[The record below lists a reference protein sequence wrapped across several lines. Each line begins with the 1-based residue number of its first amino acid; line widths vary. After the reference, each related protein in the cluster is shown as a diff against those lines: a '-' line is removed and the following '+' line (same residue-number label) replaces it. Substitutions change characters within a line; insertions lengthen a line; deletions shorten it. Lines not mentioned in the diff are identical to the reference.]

1 MPQRRTRRLLKLGC
15 RAVCRAYLRFWH
27 RFEAQGLEHVPHRGP
42 GLALTNHASLLDIP
56 ALMAVDPFEDAT
68 MLAKASLFKVPLVRR
83 VLDAWGAIPVERQGR
98 DLAGIRALM
107 GALRQGRMVAV
118 AAEGRRTRSGR
129 LEPIHPVL
137 ARIALNADVP
147 LIPVGIAGS
156 FAALPPGAIF
166 PRPRKIVLRVGEPFR
181 FPPGTS
187 EEEAARRIRD
197 AIAALLP
204 PEQRPLDKRLGGEG
218 RPSGG
223 QATASSP

>member
-1 MPQRRTRRLLKLGC
+1 
-15 RAVCRAYLRFWH
+15 
-27 RFEAQGLEHVPHRGP
+27 VPPRGP

-56 ALMAVDPFEDAT
+56 ALIAVDPLEDGT
-68 MLAKASLFKVPLVRR
+68 MLAKASLFKVPLVRQ
-83 VLDAWGAIPVERQGR
+83 VLDAWDAIPVERRGR
-98 DLAGIRALM
+98 DLAGVRALLV
-107 GALRQGRMVAV
+107 ALRQGRIVAV

-137 ARIALNADVP
+137 ARIALNAEVP
-147 LIPVGIAGS
+147 LIPIGIAGS

-204 PEQRPLDKRLGGEG
+204 PELQPLDKAMVVEG

-223 QATASSP
+223 QAAASSP